1 MRRVFFPVF
10 LLSIMLASCGN
21 KELTISESWA
31 RTGTTGGNSAI
42 YLIIDNPTNQDDVL
56 LSASSSVAVAVEL
69 HMSKMTDEGTMMM
82 QQQENIPV
90 PMGTKVELRPGG
102 LHIMLIN
109 LNKDLV
115 EGSSFQVVLNFQNAG
130 EITIEIPVK
139 NP

>member
-10 LLSIMLASCGN
+10 LLSIMLASCGS
-21 KELTISESWA
+21 KELTVRESWA

-109 LNKDLV
+109 LNHDLV

-130 EITIEIPVK
+130 EITIEVPVK
-139 NP
+139 TP